1 VGYIS
6 LGKGVT
12 IHHESCSNARALM
25 RSPERFT
32 RVSWDGG
39 AAASFRAELEVHGF
53 DRTRLL
59 EDLSRTLAESG
70 VNIVEA
76 RCITNHPMIRNR
88 FVVEVGDT
96 AALKACVQR
105 LRNVDS
111 VFDAYRVTPTG

>member
-1 VGYIS
+1 M
-6 LGKGVT
+6 T
-12 IHHESCSNARALM
+12 IHHEGCPNVRALM

-32 RVSWDGG
+32 RVAWDGDTV
-39 AAASFRAELEVHGF
+39 ASFRAELEVHGF

-70 VNIVEA
+70 VNIIEA
-76 RCITNHPMIRNR
+76 RCTTNHPMIRNR

-96 AALKACVQR
+96 AALRACVGR

-111 VFDAYRVTPTG
+111 VFDAYRVTPAG